1 MSVSVLMVA
10 LALMVQTGPDETGV
24 AVAKPTGKALLEH
37 DSGSYFQVFEFF
49 GRPPHTFR
57 HAARMVKGYHYQ
69 GREGRLAHIKTGA
82 IHYFLLLNFPE
93 IQDKK
98 MWIGLQ
104 AVCNETTDIG
114 WLEGTSLSEQSF
126 RAWNGGTARN
136 ISRTCKRYK
145 ESGKQLPVFY
155 EAHELGVRWE
165 VATETA
171 DIRHMIVEFP
181 ALEEEREESAE
192 VEESSVTDAV
202 VAPVINP

>member
-24 AVAKPTGKALLEH
+24 AVAKPTGKALLEP

-104 AVCNETTDIG
+104 AVCNETTEIG
-114 WLEGTSLSEQSF
+114 WFEGSSLGDQSF

-136 ISRTCKRYK
+136 ITRTCKKYK
-145 ESGKQLPVFY
+145 ESGMTLPVFY
-155 EAHELGVRWE
+155 EAHQLGVRWE
-165 VATETA
+165 AGKDTTNL
-171 DIRHMIVEFP
+171 RHMIVEFP
-181 ALEEEREESAE
+181 VPEEEPEP
-192 VEESSVTDAV
+192 TDEPENTETPAV
-202 VAPVINP
+202 SEINP